1 MTTDLPRCIHMSASA
16 ISAFKACPTRFRFGY
31 VEGVRQEQD
40 TESQR
45 MGTNWHTMHEVYRQT
60 LTNEAAPDPKVG
72 REIAFDVAIAALN
85 AAYANMPSG
94 FDITEWEIERTILA
108 VSFAGHCWLYQNDP
122 VETLATEVPFRL
134 PLHHPKT
141 GLPLS
146 VEDVLR
152 VGKID
157 RVVRYAGH
165 ISIAD
170 YKSTSKSIS
179 ADSDFWNHLN
189 LDSQISMYA
198 MATAEMA
205 KAGLLT
211 EMGITPE
218 TEVAGAFYDVWAK
231 PKIRPS
237 KLSQAETKEFLENG
251 KYCETP
257 FTVTRDGNK
266 ILVNGSVAEFT
277 PGAKEG
283 TGAIRETPDMFG
295 ARLLADIYV
304 NPDKHFARR
313 EIARTAANLRTFR
326 SELYSIYQTMKT
338 MRDTGHWFRNEH
350 SCNATFRC
358 AYTPICFHGVD
369 VTNGQ
374 TPPGFKR
381 IFSPLTVEGNEVE
394 I

>member
-1 MTTDLPRCIHMSASA
+1 MTADLPRCIHLSASS

-31 VEGVRQEQD
+31 VEGLRLNED

-45 MGTNWHTMHEVYRQT
+45 MGTNWHTMHEVYRDAQRT
-60 LTNEAAPDPKVG
+60 GTPKDEVTKTP
-72 REIAFDVAIAALN
+72 FDVAMEVLNNAYIAI
-85 AAYANMPSG
+85 PSG
-94 FDITEWEIERTILA
+94 FDPTSWEVERTILA
-108 VSFAGHCWLYQNDP
+108 TSFAGHCWLYQNDP

-146 VEDVLR
+146 GEDVLR

-157 RVVRYAGH
+157 RIVRYSGR

-179 ADSDFWNHLN
+179 ADSDFWNHLS

-205 KAGLLT
+205 KSGMLVDL
-211 EMGITPE
+211 GIPVDAD
-218 TEVAGAFYDVWAK
+218 VAGAFYDVWEK

-237 KLSQAETKEFLENG
+237 KLTQGETKEFLNNG
-251 KYCETP
+251 KYMDAE
-257 FTVTRDGNK
+257 FIVSRDGDK
-266 ILVNGSVAEFT
+266 ILVNGRVAEYT

-295 ARLLADIYV
+295 ARLLLDIYT

-313 EIARTAANLRTFR
+313 EIARNAGHLRAFR
-326 SELYSIYQTMKT
+326 SELYSIYQTMKQ
-338 MRDTGHWFRNEH
+338 MRDTGHWFHNEH

-381 IFSPLTVEGNEVE
+381 IFQSLTVEGNEVE